1 MVCISNISNESSI
14 SNPTSSL
21 PNPALVPLLALAA
34 AFTALA
40 ALTAAH
46 PLLHSC
52 FQILPAFEVEDQCCN
67 DEKEK
72 EKTKGNDGKDNN
84 DTRAEA
90 FPTVIR
96 ILLCFAADLCATLAK
111 AERARN
117 WLIFDDHVPENWKV
131 DNVMFLRLRMYFDD
145 HVPHKNGK

>member
-1 MVCISNISNESSI
+1 M
-14 SNPTSSL
+14 
-21 PNPALVPLLALAA
+21 PNLALVPLLALAA

-52 FQILPAFEVEDQCCN
+52 FQILPAFEVEDQCSN

-72 EKTKGNDGKDNN
+72 EKTKDNDGKDN
-84 DTRAEA
+84 DTRAEVCLA
-90 FPTVIR
+90 LIR

-117 WLIFDDHVPENWKV
+117 WLIFDDHVPENGKI

-145 HVPHKNGK
+145 HVPDKQWKVGYGPGKLMIN

>member
-1 MVCISNISNESSI
+1 M
-14 SNPTSSL
+14 
-21 PNPALVPLLALAA
+21 
-34 AFTALA
+34 
-40 ALTAAH
+40 
-46 PLLHSC
+46 
-52 FQILPAFEVEDQCCN
+52 EDQCCN

-117 WLIFDDHVPENWKV
+117 WLIFDDHVPENWKI

-145 HVPHKNGK
+145 HVPDKQWKVGYGPGKLMIN